1 MNGKKTLAIV
11 VLVLAAGLAVFLGV
25 GRKPAGGGAREER
38 VAVSGAWALYPM
50 CVRWAE
56 EYGKLH
62 PEVRFDISAGGAGKG
77 VTDAL
82 TGAADIGMVSRDLAP
97 AELEKGA
104 WFVTVTKDAVVPMIN
119 AAHPRAD
126 KLLAKGA
133 TRETLAGIWVGGSVT
148 TWGQVL
154 GDGSTEAI
162 AVFTRSDACGAA
174 ETWAKYLGNKK
185 QEDLKGKGVF
195 GDPGLAAMVA
205 RDRLG
210 IGFNNVNFAYDARTG
225 KPSAGVRPLPID
237 VDGSGAIEPGENFY
251 ATRDELVKAIAD
263 GRYPSPPARGLHFVS
278 KGAPARPVVTA
289 FVRWI
294 LTDGQKFVPE
304 SGYVNLDAAQLDEQL
319 GKLVAPAAPPA
330 PPAPAGPVAPK
341 P

>member
-1 MNGKKTLAIV
+1 MKKVLIV
-11 VLVLAAGLAVFLGV
+11 IVLLAAGLAAFLV
-25 GRKPAGGGAREER
+25 LRRKPEGGAQSSER
-38 VAVSGAWALYPM
+38 ITMSGAWALYPM
-50 CVRWAE
+50 GVRWGE
-56 EYGKLH
+56 EYKKLH

-82 TGAADIGMVSRDLAP
+82 TGAADIGMVSRDLSA

-119 AAHPRAD
+119 AAHPQAE

-133 TRETLAGIWVGGSVT
+133 TRETLTGIWVGGTVK

-154 GDGSTEAI
+154 GDSSAEAI
-162 AVFTRSDACGAA
+162 SVFSRSDACGAA

-185 QEDLKGKGVF
+185 QEDLKGTAVY
-195 GDPGLAAMVA
+195 GDPGLAAAVA
-205 RDRLG
+205 KDPLG
-210 IGFNNVNFAYDARTG
+210 IGFNNVNFAYDAKTG
-225 KPSAGVRPLPID
+225 KPVPGVRPLPID
-237 VDGSGAIEPGENFY
+237 VDGSGAVEPKENFY

-278 KGAPARPVVTA
+278 KGAPDRPAVAA
-289 FVRWI
+289 FVRWV

-304 SGYVNLDAAQLDEQL
+304 SGYVNLDAAQLIDQIK
-319 GKLVAPAAPPA
+319 KLSAPAAVPA
-330 PPAPAGPVAPK
+330 APVAPK